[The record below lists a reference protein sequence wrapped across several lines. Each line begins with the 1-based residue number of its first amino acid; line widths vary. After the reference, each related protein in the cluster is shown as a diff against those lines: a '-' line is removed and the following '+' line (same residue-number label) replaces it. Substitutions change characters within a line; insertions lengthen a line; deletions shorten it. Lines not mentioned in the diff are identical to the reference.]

1 MLCINKLATTVA
13 LIAGENK
20 IPKVSGLGKKTDYDA
35 EIRDIKDKY
44 FTTSDYEKFTNNMP
58 DVSITAKKLVNE
70 SGLSEKKKKAS
81 ATKEKIK
88 KISSKGRIESTA
100 RYDSKT
106 SNIRFKSFIG

>member
-35 EIRDIKDKY
+35 EIRDIKDKC
-44 FTTSDYEKFTNNMP
+44 FTTSDYEKFTNNIL

-70 SGLSEKKKKAS
+70 SGLNEKKKSISDKR
-81 ATKEKIK
+81 KNK
-88 KISSKGRIESTA
+88 K
-100 RYDSKT
+100 
-106 SNIRFKSFIG
+106 N